1 MSNAPNFQQNKE
13 NRFRDCLSQLP
24 LCATERILFYLDQ
37 AITYEP
43 VIGIMAKSSAG
54 KSSLF
59 NALFQPPSALPVI

>member
-43 VIGIMAKSSAG
+43 VIVSVK
-54 KSSLF
+54 
-59 NALFQPPSALPVI
+59 